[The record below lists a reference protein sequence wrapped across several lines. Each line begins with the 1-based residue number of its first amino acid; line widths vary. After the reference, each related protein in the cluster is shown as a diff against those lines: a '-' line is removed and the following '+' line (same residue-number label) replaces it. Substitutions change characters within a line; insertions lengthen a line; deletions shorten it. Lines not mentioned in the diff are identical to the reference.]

1 MTINSPPILAILVP
15 CFNEQ
20 EVLSHTAVELMQVL
34 NTLTAQQKIA
44 AKSFIC
50 FIDDGSFDTSWEL
63 IQTLHSQFPQIK
75 GIKLSRNFGHQNAL
89 FCGLM
94 HCKDKADCLISID
107 ADLQDDIHSIEKFIA
122 HYQQGYQIVYG
133 VREKRDVDT
142 YFKKFTA
149 HCFYKIMGWLGTQT
163 IPQHADF
170 RLISSKVAMHLAN
183 FNEFNLFLRG
193 LFPLIGFKTAAV
205 TYERKERLA
214 GESKYP
220 LRKMLSFSLDA
231 ITSFSVSPLR
241 CIALLGVLF
250 FISSILMSIYIV
262 LQAKVLHET
271 IPGWASTVLPIYF
284 IGGIQLLS
292 IGIIG
297 EYVGKI
303 YAETKARPR
312 YIVETE
318 LLHDE

>member
-1 MTINSPPILAILVP
+1 MTTVSQPTLAILIP

-20 EVLSHTAVELMQVL
+20 EILSHTAAELTQVL
-34 NTLTAQQKIA
+34 NKLIAQQKIA
-44 AKSFIC
+44 PQSFIC
-50 FIDDGSFDTSWEL
+50 FIDDGSFDTSWQL
-63 IQTLHSQFPQIK
+63 IQTLHSQNSQIK

-94 HCKDKADCLISID
+94 HCKEKADCLISMD

-122 HYQQGYQIVYG
+122 QYQQGYQIVYG

-170 RLISSKVAMHLAN
+170 RLISSKVARHLAN

-193 LFPLIGFKTAAV
+193 LFPLIGFKTASI
-205 TYERKERLA
+205 TYERRKRI
-214 GESKYP
+214 GGVTKYP

-241 CIALLGVLF
+241 CIALLGVIF
-250 FISSILMSIYIV
+250 FISSILMSMYIV

-318 LLHDE
+318 LFHD

>member
-1 MTINSPPILAILVP
+1 MIISPPKLAILIP

-20 EVLSHTAVELMQVL
+20 EVLVQTTTEILQIL
-34 NTLTAQQKIA
+34 NNLIAQQKIA
-44 AKSFIC
+44 ANSFIC
-50 FIDDGSFDTSWEL
+50 FIDDGSFDASWEF
-63 IQTLHSQFPQIK
+63 IQRLHSENTQVT

-94 HCKDKADCLISID
+94 HCKNKADCLISID
-107 ADLQDDIHSIEKFIA
+107 ADLQDDIHSIEKFID
-122 HYQQGYQIVYG
+122 HYQQGCQIVYG
-133 VREKRDVDT
+133 VRKKRDVDS

-149 HCFYKIMGWLGTQT
+149 HCFYKMMGWLGTQT

-170 RLISSKVAMHLAN
+170 RLISSKVAGHLAN
-183 FNEFNLFLRG
+183 YNEFNLFLRG
-193 LFPLIGFKTAAV
+193 LFPLIGFKTATV
-205 TYERKERLA
+205 TYERQKRLA

-220 LRKMLSFSLDA
+220 LRKMLAFSLDA

-241 CIALLGVLF
+241 CIALLGVIF

-312 YIVETE
+312 YIVESE
-318 LLHDE
+318 LFHNE